1 MKAYELNQD
10 TEEGQEE
17 SLAAMLAKSAV
28 NQQNLHKLLK
38 IKHLRTSALPR
49 AHAFSSNQT
58 LSNEGNQSMREKE
71 TQHHGR
77 NIATILTSSNRGDG
91 VINADLTAVNNAGTL
106 TMKSSEGAGSGFYH
120 TRTMLAGNRRFTS

>member
-71 TQHHGR
+71 T
-77 NIATILTSSNRGDG
+77 
-91 VINADLTAVNNAGTL
+91 
-106 TMKSSEGAGSGFYH
+106 
-120 TRTMLAGNRRFTS
+120 